1 MTEQLV
7 PQPGPRTGA
16 TGETA
21 PSPPGKAVLYRKLA
35 AVLAEVERVPKN
47 GVNQFFHYR
56 YATESDL
63 VDVLRPALA
72 KNGIAVFF
80 TVVGIETIDMKGH
93 KQGDLTRVQYEYRTL
108 DGQLF
113 TCVARDLD
121 DARARCADWL
131 VSVAVHR
138 SVARLS
144 SRLADRLADQEPIR
158 G

>member
-1 MTEQLV
+1 MNTDRA
-7 PQPGPRTGA
+7 GCSTC
-16 TGETA
+16 
-21 PSPPGKAVLYRKLA
+21 PPGQEQY
-35 AVLAEVERVPKN
+35 E
-47 GVNQFFHYR
+47 
-56 YATESDL
+56 T
-63 VDVLRPALA
+63 
-72 KNGIAVFF
+72 F
-80 TVVGIETIDMKGH
+80 TISFGAIKG
-93 KQGDLTRVQYEYRTL
+93 QTRVQYEYRTL

-113 TCVARDLD
+113 TCLARDLD